1 MERSLDLHFLSFQ
14 PETESISLYH
24 SIPEGSTLTDDEF
37 KNMTENSA
45 FGSDAPQPIQIQK
58 LLVSIK

>member
-1 MERSLDLHFLSFQ
+1 MERSLHLHLYFQ

-58 LLVSIK
+58 L

>member
-1 MERSLDLHFLSFQ
+1 MKRCLHLHFSFQ

-45 FGSDAPQPIQIQK
+45 FGSDAPQPLQVQK

>member
-1 MERSLDLHFLSFQ
+1 MKRSLNLYFSFQ

-45 FGSDAPQPIQIQK
+45 FGSDPPQPLQVKK
-58 LLVSIK
+58 L